1 MKCPRTIASILLVF
15 MLIMLLTGCEEK
27 KSYYERLSDS
37 QKSIIDNIY
46 SNREMWEITDF
57 TYGGIHVKGESHFR
71 NVWFT
76 DRSGEVI
83 FVAIRSID
91 GSGVDC
97 LQDEY
102 KCSGASLIK
111 LDTYIMSVYESNMP
125 KKYDT
130 SWDEDTKKNY
140 LAEKLFVHLYK

>member
-1 MKCPRTIASILLVF
+1 MKYPGTIASILVVLI
-15 MLIMLLTGCEEK
+15 LIMLLTGCAEK
-27 KSYYERLSDS
+27 KSYYEQLSDS
-37 QKSIIDNIY
+37 QKSIVDNIY
-46 SNREMWEITDF
+46 SNREMWELTDF

-76 DRSGEVI
+76 NRSGEVI

-91 GSGVDC
+91 GNGVDC

-102 KCSGASLIK
+102 KYSGASLIK
-111 LDTYIMSVYESNMP
+111 LETYSMSIYESNEP

-140 LAEKLFVHLYK
+140 LAERFLCVFN